1 MSTFRTRLRASVTDE
16 RPAPYRMVAFAG
28 RILRQAGAGLRRCWW
43 QLLGLAALS
52 FVLHH
57 LLVDL
62 GARVAVHN
70 GPAGMALLVLGIT
83 VRLVL
88 IVAMVLVA
96 ASHVRVRG
104 RPLVALDV
112 FRFVLDPAHPVDLDR
127 PVPRLREH
135 AANFVMALGPLVLLY
150 AGWQLVNA
158 DLHLFLVQL
167 FDYSMATPD
176 QTNNSNI
183 NFDEGW
189 QTYISWA
196 VGVWLA
202 KVVLEGLR
210 RRTGRRVLDVA
221 IAYAE
226 VGWIVLAWLVVTSVL
241 GRVRAWWTSRVMVHW
256 WREGVDGLD
265 SLLPAGWDLPRV
277 IADTLGAVGDLG
289 SVLFLQ
295 VAQPMIW
302 VAVVGLVLGWGR
314 SQSAVLHGSRV
325 GESMVHW
332 WSASSGRQRFALDT
346 LTRGLREKYVP
357 VLGVLRLMWR
367 SGPLPILTVAA
378 LYTVGSLLGQWIGA
392 GAEAI
397 VDRRGDVEGSALET
411 VGRGVRFLLEPLRIC
426 FLVAVFGQVLRLRT
440 DQMERAGRTV
450 RAGSDQRANR

>member
-1 MSTFRTRLRASVTDE
+1 MSTFRTRLRASVIDE
-16 RPAPYRMVAFAG
+16 RPAPHRVVALAG

-43 QLLGLAALS
+43 QLVGLAAVG

-57 LLVDL
+57 LLVGL
-62 GARVAVHN
+62 GARVALDN

-83 VRLVL
+83 VRLVV

-96 ASHVRVRG
+96 ASHVHVRG

-112 FRFVLDPAHPVDLDR
+112 FRFVLDPEHPVDLEH

-135 AANFVMALGPLVLLY
+135 AANFVLALGPLVLLY

-167 FDYSMATPD
+167 FDHSMATAD

-189 QTYISWA
+189 RTYISWA
-196 VGVWLA
+196 IGLWLA
-202 KVVLEGLR
+202 KVALEAVR
-210 RRTGRRVLDVA
+210 RRTGRRFLDVA

-226 VGWIVLAWLVVTSVL
+226 VAWIVLAWLVVTAAL
-241 GRVRAWWTSRVMVHW
+241 GRARAWWSTREVVHW
-256 WREGVDGLD
+256 WREGIDGLE
-265 SLLPAGWDLPRV
+265 SLLPAGWDLPRL
-277 IADTLGAVGDLG
+277 ITDAADAIGEVGAV
-289 SVLFLQ
+289 LFFQ

-314 SQSAVLHGSRV
+314 SQSTVLHGSRV
-325 GESMVHW
+325 GESMLHW
-332 WSASSGRQRFALDT
+332 WSASPGRHRFVLDT

-378 LYTVGSLLGQWIGA
+378 LYTVGSLLGQWFGA
-392 GAEAI
+392 GVEAI
-397 VDRRGDVEGSALET
+397 VDRRGDVAGRALET
-411 VGRGVRFLLEPLRIC
+411 VQRGVGFLLEPIRIC

-440 DQMERAGRTV
+440 DQLDRAERRERAESG
-450 RAGSDQRANR
+450 QRANR